1 MNPIQTSIADYF
13 TKEQEQTARF
23 AKALGHPVRIAI
35 LELLNSQACCYHGD
49 MAEELP
55 IAKSTLSQHLN
66 ELKDAG
72 LIQGDITPPTTKYC
86 INRENF
92 ALAKSLL
99 NKVFESFWEKNSSYI
114 CELKPQNIKNMTEIK
129 ILGPGCQKCK
139 TTYNNVLEA
148 LKQTNIEANVVKV
161 EDIEEMMKYNV
172 LTTPA
177 LVIDDQ
183 IKIKGR
189 VAQVNEIVELLKK

>member
-1 MNPIQTSIADYF
+1 MRI
-13 TKEQEQTARF
+13 TK
-23 AKALGHPVRIAI
+23 
-35 LELLNSQACCYHGD
+35 NY
-49 MAEELP
+49 
-55 IAKSTLSQHLN
+55 
-66 ELKDAG
+66 
-72 LIQGDITPPTTKYC
+72 
-86 INRENF
+86 
-92 ALAKSLL
+92 
-99 NKVFESFWEKNSSYI
+99 SYI